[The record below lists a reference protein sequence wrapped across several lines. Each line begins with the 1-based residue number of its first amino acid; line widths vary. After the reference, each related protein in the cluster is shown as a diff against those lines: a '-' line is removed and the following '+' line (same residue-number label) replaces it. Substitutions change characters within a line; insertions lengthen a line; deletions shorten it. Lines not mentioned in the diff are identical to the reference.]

1 MFEYSIR
8 YRYVISKMYLLTY
21 TMYVFGR
28 LINNI
33 MKCSDI
39 FSYWIFSILYSK
51 GQWLSGQT
59 YVLHIKIVVMV
70 KKKLYNL
77 YIPHQMQF
85 LFLKTKKYRGFSFF
99 LFFFVARGEMYWFKL
114 LVQNSQKHF
123 IRKTQN
129 YKCLKSWL
137 QIQNT

>member
-70 KKKLYNL
+70 KKNCAIYTSSNAVS
-77 YIPHQMQF
+77 F
-85 LFLKTKKYRGFSFF
+85 SENKKVQRIFF
-99 LFFFVARGEMYWFKL
+99 LSLFSVARGEMF
-114 LVQNSQKHF
+114 
-123 IRKTQN
+123 
-129 YKCLKSWL
+129 
-137 QIQNT
+137 